1 MIDVLLITV
10 EIGYVLVARRGGRQ
24 SANSRNWF
32 VFRNFILRARDLF
45 TSRDRCDVTSHDDAR
60 AAHCC
65 GIVLGRVIVKA
76 LR

>member
-32 VFRNFILRARDLF
+32 V
-45 TSRDRCDVTSHDDAR
+45 S
-60 AAHCC
+60 
-65 GIVLGRVIVKA
+65 
-76 LR
+76 